1 MIYYVPTKIHF
12 GNGSLNELE
21 SVVKECNPKNIFLI
35 TGKNFAKK
43 TRLQDKI
50 LQDLRNYD
58 IFVYDKVNPIP
69 KLEEVNNALKEA
81 KNYEADLIIGL
92 GGGSVL
98 DTSKIISII
107 LKNEGEILDYGSKKI
122 KNKSGPLIAIP
133 TTSGTGSEVTPFAVF
148 YYNKRKKS
156 FGSIEDYLV
165 YPDHAIVDPE
175 LTFTLPKEI
184 TASSGLD
191 ALSQA
196 FESYWSIN
204 SNPLSDTHAIQSI
217 KLILE
222 NLDYACE
229 RSNNGNARFN
239 MAKASL
245 EAGLAFSQTATT
257 APHSVSYPM
266 TAHFDLVH
274 GFACA
279 LTLPEFLLYNYD
291 ISEEDCLDKR
301 GYKFIRGKLDKL
313 TWDFGFKSLKDFY
326 DKIKSLMKKVD
337 APLTLTDVGIDS
349 HIDLILDEGFSSERM
364 NNNPRKVTRESLQML
379 LEKIR

>member
-1 MIYYVPTKIHF
+1 M
-12 GNGSLNELE
+12 S
-21 SVVKECNPKNIFLI
+21 
-35 TGKNFAKK
+35 
-43 TRLQDKI
+43 
-50 LQDLRNYD
+50 
-58 IFVYDKVNPIP
+58 
-69 KLEEVNNALKEA
+69 
-81 KNYEADLIIGL
+81 
-92 GGGSVL
+92 
-98 DTSKIISII
+98 
-107 LKNEGEILDYGSKKI
+107 
-122 KNKSGPLIAIP
+122 
-133 TTSGTGSEVTPFAVF
+133 
-148 YYNKRKKS
+148 
-156 FGSIEDYLV
+156 
-165 YPDHAIVDPE
+165 
-175 LTFTLPKEI
+175 
-184 TASSGLD
+184 
-191 ALSQA
+191 
-196 FESYWSIN
+196 
-204 SNPLSDTHAIQSI
+204 
-217 KLILE
+217 
-222 NLDYACE
+222 
-229 RSNNGNARFN
+229 
-239 MAKASL
+239 KASL